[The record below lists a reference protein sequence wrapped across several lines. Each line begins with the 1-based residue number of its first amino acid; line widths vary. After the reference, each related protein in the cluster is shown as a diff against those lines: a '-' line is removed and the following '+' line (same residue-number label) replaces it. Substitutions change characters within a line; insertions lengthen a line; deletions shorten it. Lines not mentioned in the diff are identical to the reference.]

1 MEVDIVKYV
10 LEGRC
15 RVDDVIEW
23 LTTVATPLPKV
34 AASLNLGHGCNK
46 TFSYPF
52 YFHSPFS
59 QLIK

>member
-34 AASLNLGHGCNK
+34 AASLNLGHGCNNIFLSLL
-46 TFSYPF
+46 FSLSLF
-52 YFHSPFS
+52 LS
-59 QLIK
+59 